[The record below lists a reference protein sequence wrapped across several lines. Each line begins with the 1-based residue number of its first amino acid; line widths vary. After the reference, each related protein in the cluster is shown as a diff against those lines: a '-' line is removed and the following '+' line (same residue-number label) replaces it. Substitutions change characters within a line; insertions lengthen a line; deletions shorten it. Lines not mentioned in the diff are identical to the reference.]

1 MKSLLRSLLVLVLGL
16 GLFST
21 LAFALTKQ
29 VTNVGATAS
38 VVFTPGAQCQW
49 VTVANTG
56 AGAVMLSFDGTSP
69 TATVGYP
76 LAAGAQICVVYGG
89 SSQKQPM
96 RAILQTGTTTTL
108 NFCTPESNSQ

>member
-1 MKSLLRSLLVLVLGL
+1 MKIKSRLALVLVLGL
-16 GLFST
+16 GLFTS

-29 VTNVGATAS
+29 VTTVSATAS
-38 VVFTPGAQCQW
+38 VVFTPGFQCQW

-56 AGAVMLSFDGTSP
+56 TGAVMLSFDGTNP

-76 LAAGAQICVVYGG
+76 LAAGEKFCLVYAG
-89 SSQKQPM
+89 SNQKQPI

-108 NFCTPESNSQ
+108 NFSTPELNSQ